1 MADIIIITDI
11 VFCIAEV
18 DHLDTARALAAAHAA
33 SCPARGPDSLG
44 FLLGSSGVFALCAVL
59 AKSSGAWHGLK
70 RNHDNIQDLYTGDQT
85 SLAKYLSLYR
95 NCLQDFLTPDPLK
108 CGSDEV

>member
-1 MADIIIITDI
+1 ML
-11 VFCIAEV
+11 CIAEV

-33 SCPARGPDSLG
+33 WCPTRGADSLG

-59 AKSSGAWHGLK
+59 ARSAGASDGLK
-70 RNHDNIQDLYTGDQT
+70 RNYDNLQEIYAGDQT
-85 SLAKYLSLYR
+85 SLAKHVSLYR
-95 NCLQDFLTPDPLK
+95 SCLQDFLTPDPLK